1 MHPNRPNPSQD
12 GKLNSTQV
20 YYSLS
25 NRSTGPKRRSSRPP
39 NGQIHPPHLAAPRA
53 PEPAGLAVDAAHST
67 RKRWAYALV
76 GVLVAITGGLGN
88 SLVIANLVY
97 LQGALGATTAEMAW
111 LPAAYVMTNVSMNL
125 LLVKFRQQFGL
136 RAFTEVFLVLYALVT
151 FGHLFVNDLSSAIAV
166 RAAHGMV
173 GAALSSLGLYYM
185 IQAFPAKWRM
195 KALVLGLGTAQLAL
209 PLARLFSEDLLQI
222 AEWRGLYLFELGMA
236 LTCLGCVFLL
246 KLPPGDRFKTF
257 EKLDFLTF
265 AILATGVALLCAVL
279 SLGRI
284 DWWLEAPWIGI
295 ASACSLVL
303 IMAGLAI
310 EHNRSNPLLMTRWL
324 GSGAM
329 IRLALAVVLIRMVLS
344 EQSTGAVGFMQML
357 NMSNEQMRTLYWV
370 MLAGAIA
377 GLAVSALTINPAH
390 LLMPLIISLAF
401 MAVGSVMDS
410 FSSNLT
416 RPQNMYISQFLLGF
430 GGTFFLGPTMVLG
443 TKNVLTNPRKLVSFS
458 VLFGICQN
466 LGGLIGAALLG
477 TFQIVREKFHSSM
490 IVEHLTLL
498 DPRVAA
504 RVASGGSAYG
514 GVIADPELRN
524 LMGIRSLATAATR
537 EANVMAY
544 NDVFMLI
551 AIIAILTMIWIFIR
565 SLWLMSTTKAA
576 ASAAPPVQPSGAL
589 SS

>member
-1 MHPNRPNPSQD
+1 MDKYTPHTWQPHERPSLPGSPSTPLHP
-12 GKLNSTQV
+12 T
-20 YYSLS
+20 
-25 NRSTGPKRRSSRPP
+25 
-39 NGQIHPPHLAAPRA
+39 H
-53 PEPAGLAVDAAHST
+53 
-67 RKRWAYALV
+67 KRWLFALV

-88 SLVIANLVY
+88 ALVIANLQY

-111 LPAAYVMTNVSMNL
+111 LPAAYVMTNVCMNL

-151 FGHLFVNDLSSAIAV
+151 FGHLFVNDLNSAIAV

-185 IQAFPAKWRM
+185 IQAFPAKWRL

-222 AEWRGLYLFELGMA
+222 AEWRGLYLFELGLA
-236 LTCLGCVFLL
+236 LICLGCVFLL

-284 DWWLEAPWIGI
+284 DWWLEAPWIGV

-310 EHNRSNPLLMTRWL
+310 EHNRSNPMLMTRWL
-324 GSGAM
+324 GSGVM

-357 NMSNEQMRTLYWV
+357 NMSYQQMHTLYVV

-377 GLAVSALTINPAH
+377 GLVVSALTINPAH
-390 LLMPLIISLAF
+390 LLMPLIISLAL
-401 MAVGSVMDS
+401 MATGSVMDS

-416 RPQNMYISQFLLGF
+416 RPQNLYISQFLLGF

-443 TKNVLTNPRKLVSFS
+443 TKNVLTNPRNLVSFS
-458 VLFGICQN
+458 VMFGICQN

-477 TFQIVREKFHSSM
+477 TFQIVREKYHSSM
-490 IVEHLTLL
+490 IVEHLTLI
-498 DPRVAA
+498 DPLVAA
-504 RVASGGSAYG
+504 RVQSGGAAYG
-514 GVIADPELRN
+514 KIVADPELRN

-551 AIIAILTMIWIFIR
+551 AIIAILTMLWIFTR
-565 SLWLMSTTKAA
+565 SLWLMSTTKAT
-576 ASAAPPVQPSGAL
+576 PPVQPSGAT
-589 SS
+589 S

>member
-1 MHPNRPNPSQD
+1 MDS
-12 GKLNSTQV
+12 
-20 YYSLS
+20 Y
-25 NRSTGPKRRSSRPP
+25 
-39 NGQIHPPHLAAPRA
+39 APRNWQ
-53 PEPAGLAVDAAHST
+53 PHEKPSLPGSPST
-67 RKRWAYALV
+67 PLHPTHKRLAYALV
-76 GVLVAITGGLGN
+76 GLLVAITGGLGN
-88 SLVIANLVY
+88 SLVIANLPY

-185 IQAFPAKWRM
+185 VQAFPAKWRM
-195 KALVLGLGTAQLAL
+195 KALVLGLGASQLAL

-222 AEWRGLYLFELGMA
+222 AEWRGLYLFELGLA
-236 LTCLGCVFLL
+236 LASLGCVFLL
-246 KLPPGDRFKTF
+246 KLPPGDRFRTF

-265 AILATGVALLCAVL
+265 AILASGVALLCAVL

-284 DWWLEAPWIGI
+284 DWWLEAPWIGY
-295 ASACSLVL
+295 ASAGSIVL
-303 IMAGLAI
+303 ILAGLAI
-310 EHNRSNPLLMTRWL
+310 EHNRSNPMLMTRWL

-329 IRLALAVVLIRMVLS
+329 IRLALAVILIRMVLS
-344 EQSTGAVGFMQML
+344 EQSTGAVGFLQAL
-357 NMSNEQMRTLYWV
+357 NMSSQQMRLLYGV
-370 MLAGAIA
+370 MLLGSIA
-377 GLAVSALTINPAH
+377 GLATSALTINPAH
-390 LLMPLIISLAF
+390 LLMPLIISLAL

-416 RPQNMYISQFLLGF
+416 RPANMYVSQFLLAF

-443 TKNVLTNPRKLVSFS
+443 TRNVLTNPRNLVSFS

-477 TFQIVREKFHSSM
+477 TFQIVREKYHSSH
-490 IVEHLTLL
+490 IVEQLVLM
-498 DPRVAA
+498 DPRVLG
-504 RVASGGSAYG
+504 RVQSGGAAVG
-514 GVIADPELRN
+514 RVIADPQARELQ
-524 LMGIRSLATAATR
+524 GIRSLASAATR
-537 EANVMAY
+537 EANVLAY

-551 AIIAILTMIWIFIR
+551 AVIAVLTMIWIFIR
-565 SLWLMSTTKAA
+565 SLWLMSTTKAV
-576 ASAAPPVQPSGAL
+576 APATPAPTPVQPSGAI

>member
-1 MHPNRPNPSQD
+1 MDKYTPHAWQPHERPSLPGSPSTPLHP
-12 GKLNSTQV
+12 T
-20 YYSLS
+20 
-25 NRSTGPKRRSSRPP
+25 
-39 NGQIHPPHLAAPRA
+39 H
-53 PEPAGLAVDAAHST
+53 
-67 RKRWAYALV
+67 KRWLFALV

-88 SLVIANLVY
+88 ALVIANLQY

-111 LPAAYVMTNVSMNL
+111 LPAAYVMTNVCMNL

-151 FGHLFVNDLSSAIAV
+151 FGHLFVNDLNSAIAV

-185 IQAFPAKWRM
+185 IQAFPAKWRL

-222 AEWRGLYLFELGMA
+222 AEWRGLYLFELGLA
-236 LTCLGCVFLL
+236 LICLGCVFLL

-284 DWWLEAPWIGI
+284 DWWLEAPWIGV

-310 EHNRSNPLLMTRWL
+310 EHNRANPLLMTRWL
-324 GSGAM
+324 GSGTM
-329 IRLALAVVLIRMVLS
+329 IRLALAVILIRMVLS

-357 NMSNEQMRTLYWV
+357 NMSYQQMHTLYVV

-377 GLAVSALTINPAH
+377 GLVVSALTINPAH
-390 LLMPLIISLAF
+390 LLMPLVISLAL
-401 MAVGSVMDS
+401 MATGSVMDS

-416 RPQNMYISQFLLGF
+416 RPQNLYISQFLLGF

-443 TKNVLTNPRKLVSFS
+443 TKNVLTNPRNLVSFS
-458 VLFGICQN
+458 VMFGICQN

-477 TFQIVREKFHSSM
+477 TFQIVREKYHSSL
-490 IVEHLTLL
+490 ITEHLTLL

-504 RVASGGSAYG
+504 RVQSGGSAYG
-514 GVIADPELRN
+514 GIVADPELRN

-576 ASAAPPVQPSGAL
+576 TPPVQPVGA

>member
-1 MHPNRPNPSQD
+1 MNKYTPRAWEPHERPNLPGSPSTP
-12 GKLNSTQV
+12 L
-20 YYSLS
+20 
-25 NRSTGPKRRSSRPP
+25 
-39 NGQIHPPHLAAPRA
+39 HP
-53 PEPAGLAVDAAHST
+53 T
-67 RKRWAYALV
+67 YKRWLFAMV

-88 SLVIANLVY
+88 ALVIANLQY

-111 LPAAYVMTNVSMNL
+111 LPAAYVMTNVCMNL

-185 IQAFPAKWRM
+185 IQAFPAKWRL

-236 LTCLGCVFLL
+236 LICLGCVFLL

-284 DWWLEAPWIGI
+284 DWWLEAPWIGV

-310 EHNRSNPLLMTRWL
+310 EHNRTNPMLMTRWL
-324 GSGAM
+324 GSGTM
-329 IRLALAVVLIRMVLS
+329 IRLALAVILIRMVLS
-344 EQSTGAVGFMQML
+344 EQSTGAVGFMQVL
-357 NMSNEQMRTLYWV
+357 NMSYQQMHTLYVV

-377 GLAVSALTINPAH
+377 GLVVSALTINPAH
-390 LLMPLIISLAF
+390 LLMPLVISLAL
-401 MAVGSVMDS
+401 MATGSVMDS

-416 RPQNMYISQFLLGF
+416 RPQNLYISQFLLGF

-443 TKNVLTNPRKLVSFS
+443 TKNVLANPRNLVSFS
-458 VLFGICQN
+458 VMFGICQN

-504 RVASGGSAYG
+504 RVSSGGSAYG

-551 AIIAILTMIWIFIR
+551 AIIAMLTMIWIFIR

-576 ASAAPPVQPSGAL
+576 TPVQPSGAPQ
-589 SS
+589 

>member
-1 MHPNRPNPSQD
+1 MNKYTPRTWEPHERPNLPGSPSTP
-12 GKLNSTQV
+12 L
-20 YYSLS
+20 
-25 NRSTGPKRRSSRPP
+25 
-39 NGQIHPPHLAAPRA
+39 HP
-53 PEPAGLAVDAAHST
+53 T
-67 RKRWAYALV
+67 YKRWLFAMV

-88 SLVIANLVY
+88 ALVIANLQY

-111 LPAAYVMTNVSMNL
+111 LPAAYVMTNVCMNL

-185 IQAFPAKWRM
+185 IQAFPAKWRL

-236 LTCLGCVFLL
+236 LICLGCVFLL

-257 EKLDFLTF
+257 EKLDFVTF

-284 DWWLEAPWIGI
+284 DWWLEAPWIGV

-310 EHNRSNPLLMTRWL
+310 EHNRANPMLMTRWL
-324 GSGAM
+324 GSGVM
-329 IRLALAVVLIRMVLS
+329 IRLALAVILIRMVLS
-344 EQSTGAVGFMQML
+344 EQSTGAVGFMQVL
-357 NMSNEQMRTLYWV
+357 NMSYEQMHTLYVV

-377 GLAVSALTINPAH
+377 GLVVSALTINPAH
-390 LLMPLIISLAF
+390 LLMPLVISLAL
-401 MAVGSVMDS
+401 MATGSVMDS

-416 RPQNMYISQFLLGF
+416 RPQNLYVSQFLLGF

-443 TKNVLTNPRKLVSFS
+443 TKNVLANPRNLVSFS
-458 VLFGICQN
+458 VMFGICQN

-504 RVASGGSAYG
+504 RVSSGGSAYG

-551 AIIAILTMIWIFIR
+551 AIIAMLTMIWIFIR

-576 ASAAPPVQPSGAL
+576 ATPVQPSGAP
-589 SS
+589 S

>member
-1 MHPNRPNPSQD
+1 M
-12 GKLNSTQV
+12 
-20 YYSLS
+20 
-25 NRSTGPKRRSSRPP
+25 
-39 NGQIHPPHLAAPRA
+39 
-53 PEPAGLAVDAAHST
+53 
-67 RKRWAYALV
+67 V

-88 SLVIANLVY
+88 ALVIANLQY

-111 LPAAYVMTNVSMNL
+111 LPAAYVMTNVCMNL

-185 IQAFPAKWRM
+185 IQAFPAKWRL

-222 AEWRGLYLFELGMA
+222 AEWRGLYLFELGLA
-236 LTCLGCVFLL
+236 LICLGCVFLL

-265 AILATGVALLCAVL
+265 AILASGVALLCAVL

-284 DWWLEAPWIGI
+284 DWWLEAPWIGV

-310 EHNRSNPLLMTRWL
+310 EHNRSNPMLMTRWL
-324 GSGAM
+324 GSGVM

-357 NMSNEQMRTLYWV
+357 NMSYQQMHTLYVV

-377 GLAVSALTINPAH
+377 GLVVSALTINPAH
-390 LLMPLIISLAF
+390 LLMPLIISLAL
-401 MAVGSVMDS
+401 MATGSVMDS

-416 RPQNMYISQFLLGF
+416 RPQNLYISQFLLGF

-443 TKNVLTNPRKLVSFS
+443 TKNVLTNPRNLVSFS
-458 VLFGICQN
+458 VMFGICQN

-477 TFQIVREKFHSSM
+477 TFQIVREKYHSSM
-490 IVEHLTLL
+490 IVEHLTLI
-498 DPRVAA
+498 DPLVAA
-504 RVASGGSAYG
+504 RVQSGGAAYG
-514 GVIADPELRN
+514 KIVADPELRN

-551 AIIAILTMIWIFIR
+551 AIIAILTMLWIFTR
-565 SLWLMSTTKAA
+565 SLWLMSTTKAT
-576 ASAAPPVQPSGAL
+576 PPVQPSGAT
-589 SS
+589 S

>member
-1 MHPNRPNPSQD
+1 MDKYTPRTWQPHERPALPGSPSTPLHP
-12 GKLNSTQV
+12 T
-20 YYSLS
+20 
-25 NRSTGPKRRSSRPP
+25 
-39 NGQIHPPHLAAPRA
+39 H
-53 PEPAGLAVDAAHST
+53 
-67 RKRWAYALV
+67 KRWLYALV

-88 SLVIANLVY
+88 SLVIANLQY
-97 LQGALGATTAEMAW
+97 LQGVLGATTAEMAW
-111 LPAAYVMTNVSMNL
+111 LPAAYVMTNVCMNL

-151 FGHLFVNDLSSAIAV
+151 FGHLFVNDLNSAIAV

-185 IQAFPAKWRM
+185 IQAFPAKWRL

-222 AEWRGLYLFELGMA
+222 AEWRGLYLFELGLA
-236 LTCLGCVFLL
+236 LICLGCVFLL

-257 EKLDFLTF
+257 EALDFLTF
-265 AILATGVALLCAVL
+265 AILSSGVALLCAVL

-284 DWWLEAPWIGI
+284 DWWLEAPWIGV

-303 IMAGLAI
+303 IMTGLAI
-310 EHNRSNPLLMTRWL
+310 EHNRANPMLMTRWL

-329 IRLALAVVLIRMVLS
+329 IRLALAVILIRMVLS

-357 NMSNEQMRTLYWV
+357 NMSYQQMHTLYVV
-370 MLAGAIA
+370 MLAGAIS

-390 LLMPLIISLAF
+390 LLMPLVISLAL
-401 MAVGSVMDS
+401 MATGSVMDS

-416 RPQNMYISQFLLGF
+416 RPENLYISQFLLGF

-443 TKNVLTNPRKLVSFS
+443 TKNVLTNPRNLVSFS
-458 VLFGICQN
+458 VMFGICQN

-477 TFQIVREKFHSSM
+477 TFQVVREKFHSSM

-504 RVASGGSAYG
+504 RVSSGGSAYG

-551 AIIAILTMIWIFIR
+551 AIIAILTMLWIFIR
-565 SLWLMSTTKAA
+565 SLWLMSTTQA
-576 ASAAPPVQPSGAL
+576 AAPPVQPSGAP
-589 SS
+589 S

>member
-1 MHPNRPNPSQD
+1 MDKYTPRTWQPHERPALPGSPSTP
-12 GKLNSTQV
+12 L
-20 YYSLS
+20 
-25 NRSTGPKRRSSRPP
+25 
-39 NGQIHPPHLAAPRA
+39 
-53 PEPAGLAVDAAHST
+53 HST
-67 RKRWAYALV
+67 HKRWLYALV

-88 SLVIANLVY
+88 SLVIANLQY

-111 LPAAYVMTNVSMNL
+111 LPAAYVMTNVCMNL

-151 FGHLFVNDLSSAIAV
+151 FGHLFVNDLNSAIAV

-185 IQAFPAKWRM
+185 IQAFPAKWRL

-236 LTCLGCVFLL
+236 LICLGCVFLL

-265 AILATGVALLCAVL
+265 ATLASGVALLCAVL

-284 DWWLEAPWIGI
+284 DWWLEAPWIGV

-303 IMAGLAI
+303 IMTGLAI
-310 EHNRSNPLLMTRWL
+310 EHNRANPLLMTRWL
-324 GSGAM
+324 GSGTM
-329 IRLALAVVLIRMVLS
+329 IRLALAVILIRMVLS

-357 NMSNEQMRTLYWV
+357 NMSYQQMHTLYVV
-370 MLAGAIA
+370 MLAGAVA
-377 GLAVSALTINPAH
+377 GLVVSALTINPAH
-390 LLMPLIISLAF
+390 LLMPLVISLAL
-401 MAVGSVMDS
+401 MATGSVMDS

-416 RPQNMYISQFLLGF
+416 RPQNLYISQFLLGF

-443 TKNVLTNPRKLVSFS
+443 TKNVLTNPRNLVSFS
-458 VLFGICQN
+458 VMFGICQN

-477 TFQIVREKFHSSM
+477 TFQVVREKFHSSM
-490 IVEHLTLL
+490 LVEHLTLL

-504 RVASGGSAYG
+504 RVQSGGAAYG
-514 GVIADPELRN
+514 GIVADPDLRN

-551 AIIAILTMIWIFIR
+551 AIVAILTMLWIFTR
-565 SLWLMSTTKAA
+565 SLWLLSTTKAA
-576 ASAAPPVQPSGAL
+576 TPVQPSGA

>member
-1 MHPNRPNPSQD
+1 MDKYTPHTWQPHERPSLPGSPSTPLHP
-12 GKLNSTQV
+12 T
-20 YYSLS
+20 
-25 NRSTGPKRRSSRPP
+25 
-39 NGQIHPPHLAAPRA
+39 H
-53 PEPAGLAVDAAHST
+53 
-67 RKRWAYALV
+67 KRWLFALV

-88 SLVIANLVY
+88 ALVIANLQY

-111 LPAAYVMTNVSMNL
+111 LPAAYVMTNVCMNL

-151 FGHLFVNDLSSAIAV
+151 FGHLFVNDLNSAIAV

-185 IQAFPAKWRM
+185 IQAFPAKWRL

-222 AEWRGLYLFELGMA
+222 AEWRGLYLFELGLA
-236 LTCLGCVFLL
+236 LICLGCVFLL

-310 EHNRSNPLLMTRWL
+310 EHNRANPMLMTRWL
-324 GSGAM
+324 GSGTM
-329 IRLALAVVLIRMVLS
+329 IRLALAVILIRMVLS

-357 NMSNEQMRTLYWV
+357 NMSYQQMHTLYVV

-377 GLAVSALTINPAH
+377 GLVVSALTINPAH
-390 LLMPLIISLAF
+390 LLMPLIISLAL
-401 MAVGSVMDS
+401 MATGSVMDS

-416 RPQNMYISQFLLGF
+416 RPQNLYVSQFLLGF

-443 TKNVLTNPRKLVSFS
+443 TKNVLTNPRNLVSFS
-458 VLFGICQN
+458 VMFGICQN

-477 TFQIVREKFHSSM
+477 TFQIVREKYHSSM
-490 IVEHLTLL
+490 ITEHLTLL

-504 RVASGGSAYG
+504 RVQSGGSAYG
-514 GVIADPELRN
+514 GIVADPELRN

-576 ASAAPPVQPSGAL
+576 TPPVQPVGA